1 MRFHLVLFF
10 TRGVSLRTWAFTGML
25 DREIAIYQR
34 LIQQGAEVSFVTYG
48 DHSDLDYLE
57 RLGKIKILCNVS
69 SEPLERYEENLLE
82 LHGKSLRSADVIKTN
97 QTYGAQI
104 ALRVARELG
113 VPLVARC
120 GYLWSANAAREY
132 GKGSEQARAAR
143 CTEEEVFSA
152 ADAVVVTTSLMER
165 DIASRIPGVAHKIE
179 VIPNYV
185 DTDLFRPMSVESTP
199 DSVLFVGRI
208 APEKNLDLLLEAL
221 ASLPARL
228 RIIGEGRLRPTLQNR
243 FSYLDD
249 RVTWEGTVAH
259 RELPRF
265 INEAA
270 TFVLPS
276 RYEGHPKAL
285 LEAMA
290 CEAAVVG
297 GDSPGIREIITHGEN
312 GLLCELKPFSLRETI
327 RRLIKDS
334 RLRRHLGKS
343 ARRYVLSRYS
353 LEKIAKKEWDL
364 LCKVLTHGN
373 RRGESERGKGQV

>member
-1 MRFHLVLFF
+1 MKFHLVLFF

-25 DREIAIYQR
+25 EREIAIYQR

-48 DHSDLDYLE
+48 DHSDLDYAK
-57 RLGKIKILCNVS
+57 RLGNIRILCNAS
-69 SEPLERYEENLLE
+69 SEPLERYEENLLAI
-82 LHGKSLRSADVIKTN
+82 HGKTLKSADVIKTN

-104 ALRVARELG
+104 ALRIARRLG
-113 VPLVARC
+113 IPLVARC
-120 GYLWSANAAREY
+120 GYLWSANAAREH
-132 GKGSEQARAAR
+132 GSDSAQARAAC
-143 CTEEEVFSA
+143 CTEKEVFSA

-165 DIASRIPGVAHKIE
+165 DVAARIPEAAHKIE

-185 DTDLFRPMSVESTP
+185 DTDLFRPMAMESVP

-228 RIIGEGRLRPTLQNR
+228 RIIGEGRLRPTLQTR

-249 RVTWEGTVAH
+249 RVAWEGTVAH

-265 INEAA
+265 INESAIFA
-270 TFVLPS
+270 LPS

-290 CEAAVVG
+290 CESAVVG

-312 GLLCELKPFSLRETI
+312 GLLSELKPFSLRETI
-327 RRLIKDS
+327 RRLLNDS
-334 RLRRHLGKS
+334 QLRRHLGKT
-343 ARRYVLSRYS
+343 ARRYVLNRYS
-353 LEKIAKKEWDL
+353 LEKIVKKEWDL
-364 LCKVLTHGN
+364 LCRLLQNGAP
-373 RRGESERGKGQV
+373 RREPRSGEWQV

>member
-1 MRFHLVLFF
+1 
-10 TRGVSLRTWAFTGML
+10 
-25 DREIAIYQR
+25 
-34 LIQQGAEVSFVTYG
+34 IQQGAEVSFVTYG
-48 DHSDLDYLE
+48 DHSDLDYAE

-82 LHGKSLRSADVIKTN
+82 LHGNSLRSADVIKTN

-249 RVTWEGTVAH
+249 RVTWEGTVPH